1 MGREKEAAVK
11 ITYIMKRRL
20 SVKHVGSLL
29 YFCHYITIV
38 YSLLIRKENEKMF
51 GKKKEKR
58 EKREKRE
65 PRREKSKTSILFRK
79 DKNAGD

>member
-1 MGREKEAAVK
+1 
-11 ITYIMKRRL
+11 
-20 SVKHVGSLL
+20 
-29 YFCHYITIV
+29 
-38 YSLLIRKENEKMF
+38 MF

-79 DKNAGD
+79 DKNTGD

>member
-1 MGREKEAAVK
+1 MVIEN
-11 ITYIMKRRL
+11 
-20 SVKHVGSLL
+20 
-29 YFCHYITIV
+29 
-38 YSLLIRKENEKMF
+38 RKENEKMF

>member
-1 MGREKEAAVK
+1 
-11 ITYIMKRRL
+11 
-20 SVKHVGSLL
+20 
-29 YFCHYITIV
+29 
-38 YSLLIRKENEKMF
+38 MF

-65 PRREKSKTSILFRK
+65 PRREKSKASILFRK